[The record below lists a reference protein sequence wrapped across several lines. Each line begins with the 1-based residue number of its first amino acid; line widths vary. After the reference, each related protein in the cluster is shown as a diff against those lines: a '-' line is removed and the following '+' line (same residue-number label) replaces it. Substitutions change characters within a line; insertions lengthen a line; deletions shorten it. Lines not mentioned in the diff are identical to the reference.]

1 LVLPGN
7 LGKVDLLSQLQ
18 GYQTAAVSERL
29 NRLKQPARPHGVQL
43 ALDYI
48 ESHLERPLTLGDLVS
63 ESGVP
68 VALC

>member
-29 NRLKQPARPHGVQL
+29 TA
-43 ALDYI
+43 
-48 ESHLERPLTLGDLVS
+48 
-63 ESGVP
+63 
-68 VALC
+68 